1 VSPAS
6 PILVDRRPNEIQRTP
21 VPIIVRPQA
30 CPTLPGPFEV
40 KVTVRGE
47 HTGGVLASI
56 EETLQPRAFV
66 TPHTHANDVWV
77 YVLSGRVGVLVGD
90 EIGEAG
96 AGEWALKP
104 RNVPHAMWNASHE
117 PARLVEVLTP
127 AGTERWFEEIAA
139 LDATDDTAFDVAC
152 RRHGIT
158 FHGSS
163 PWTARI
169 RERYDL

>member
-1 VSPAS
+1 M
-6 PILVDRRPNEIQRTP
+6 QRAP
-21 VPIIVRPQA
+21 VPIIVRPRA
-30 CPTLPGPFEV
+30 CPTLPGSFEV

-56 EETLQPRAFV
+56 EETLQPGAFV

-77 YVLSGRVGVLVGD
+77 YVLSGTVGVLVGD

-104 RNVPHAMWNASHE
+104 RDVPHAMWNASQE

-139 LDATDDTAFDVAC
+139 LDATDGAAFDEAC
-152 RRHGIT
+152 QRHGIT
-158 FHGSS
+158 FHRAST
-163 PWTARI
+163 WTARI
-169 RERYDL
+169 RERYGL

>member
-1 VSPAS
+1 
-6 PILVDRRPNEIQRTP
+6 
-21 VPIIVRPQA
+21 
-30 CPTLPGPFEV
+30 V

-56 EETLQPRAFV
+56 EETLQPGAFV

-77 YVLSGRVGVLVGD
+77 YVLSGTVGVLVGD

-139 LDATDDTAFDVAC
+139 LDATDCAAFDEAC
-152 RRHGIT
+152 QRHGIT
-158 FHGSS
+158 FHRAST
-163 PWTARI
+163 WTAGSASATACDA
-169 RERYDL
+169 REQEGPTGSPVFVVDSKPPHVVAE